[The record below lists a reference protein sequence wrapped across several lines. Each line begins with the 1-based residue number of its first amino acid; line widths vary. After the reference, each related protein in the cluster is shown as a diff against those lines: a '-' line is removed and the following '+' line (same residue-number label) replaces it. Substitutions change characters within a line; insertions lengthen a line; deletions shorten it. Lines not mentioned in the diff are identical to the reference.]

1 MNIFIIGSGT
11 FGTAIANELARNINN
26 KVTIFS
32 RSEEKKN
39 EINNFHTNKKY
50 FPNKKLSHSLLCTNE
65 YSDIQN
71 ADVIFL
77 ALPSSSIIE
86 NVKFF
91 SNYISANQLVVNLSK
106 GILSS
111 GRTIIEFLKT
121 ELKSDNLVSLKG
133 PSFAV
138 EIIERAD
145 TILTLGYSTKKQKE
159 IIFKIFNSTC
169 IYLESTK
176 DIKGVEILGVIKNI
190 YAIILGIVD
199 EKFSFTN
206 SRFMIL
212 SKVFD
217 EIKVLN
223 NEFNGDTKTLFLA
236 CGLGDICLTSFNNLS
251 RNRTLGKKIGKG
263 CYDSKE
269 KNEIVVE
276 GVHSLKIIMSLL
288 DSTTQKKL
296 PLLNKL
302 FLFFDSELNEIEL
315 DLKEIYK

>member
-26 KVTIFS
+26 KVTIFA

-91 SNYISANQLVVNLSK
+91 SNYISSNQLVVNLSK
-106 GILSS
+106 GILSN

-138 EIIERAD
+138 EIIERAE

-176 DIKGVEILGVIKNI
+176 DIKGVEILGVVKNI
-190 YAIILGIVD
+190 YAILLGIVD
-199 EKFSFTN
+199 EQFSFTN
-206 SRFMIL
+206 SRFIIL

-269 KNEIVVE
+269 KNMVVVE
-276 GVHSLKIIMSLL
+276 GVHSLKIIMSLI
-288 DSTTQKKL
+288 DTTTQKKL

>member
-1 MNIFIIGSGT
+1 M
-11 FGTAIANELARNINN
+11 
-26 KVTIFS
+26 
-32 RSEEKKN
+32 
-39 EINNFHTNKKY
+39 
-50 FPNKKLSHSLLCTNE
+50 
-65 YSDIQN
+65 
-71 ADVIFL
+71 IFL

-86 NVKFF
+86 NIKFF
-91 SNYISANQLVVNLSK
+91 SNYISPNQLLVNLSK
-106 GILSS
+106 GILSN

-138 EIIERAD
+138 EIIERAE
-145 TILTLGYSTKKQKE
+145 TILTLGYSSIEQKE
-159 IIFKIFNSTC
+159 IIFKIFDHTC
-169 IYLESTK
+169 IYLESTQ
-176 DIKGVEILGVIKNI
+176 DINGVEILGIVKNI
-190 YAIILGIVD
+190 YAILLGIVD
-199 EKFSFTN
+199 EQFSFTN

-263 CYDSKE
+263 CYNSKE

-276 GVHSLKIIMSLL
+276 GVHSLIIIMSLL
-288 DSTTQKKL
+288 DSSTIKKL

-302 FLFFDSELNEIEL
+302 FLFFDLQLNEFEL
-315 DLKEIYK
+315 DLKEIYN